1 MENRE
6 FFKKPLHVFLLA
18 MLCCTL
24 WGSAAPFIKWG
35 YKLFNIEGVP
45 SILMFAGIR
54 FTLAGFLVILFG
66 SFLQKKVLVAK
77 KENIQGICTLALFQT
92 AGQYFFY
99 YIGLSHTSGVNG
111 SIISGTSAFISLLV
125 ASLIFHYEKITAR
138 TALGCFIGFL
148 GILFMN
154 ISGASASFSFVGEG
168 FVLMSQFCGSISAA
182 FIKKFTQNQNAVLLS
197 GYQFFLGGVLLII
210 IGYLMGGHITFG
222 FNLGLLVLI
231 HLALVSAI
239 AYTIWGLL
247 LSVNPV
253 SKIGVYM
260 CVTPIIGVILSS
272 VVLHESNQAFQ
283 LSSLIA
289 LLLVSLSVFLVNKET
304 QAD

>member
-1 MENRE
+1 M
-6 FFKKPLHVFLLA
+6 
-18 MLCCTL
+18 
-24 WGSAAPFIKWG
+24 
-35 YKLFNIEGVP
+35 
-45 SILMFAGIR
+45 
-54 FTLAGFLVILFG
+54 
-66 SFLQKKVLVAK
+66 
-77 KENIQGICTLALFQT
+77 
-92 AGQYFFY
+92 
-99 YIGLSHTSGVNG
+99 
-111 SIISGTSAFISLLV
+111 
-125 ASLIFHYEKITAR
+125 
-138 TALGCFIGFL
+138 GCFIGFL

-154 ISGASASFSFVGEG
+154 MSGASANFSFIGEG
-168 FVLMSQFCGSISAA
+168 FVLMSQLCGAISAA
-182 FIKKFTQNQNAVLLS
+182 FIKKFTQKQNAVLLS

-210 IGYLMGGHITFG
+210 IGYLRGGHITFE

-283 LSSLIA
+283 FSSLIA
-289 LLLVSLSVFLVNKET
+289 LILVSLSVFLVNKET
-304 QAD
+304 QTD